1 MLEKQRRNNT
11 YVMLI
16 GLIMATLGIFL
27 LLWIRWLGI
36 AMLIAG
42 VVVLSLSWS
51 VSNLF
56 FSLDLKNDTDGK
68 NKGK

>member
-1 MLEKQRRNNT
+1 MLEKQRRNNM

>member
-1 MLEKQRRNNT
+1 MLEKQRRNNM

-36 AMLIAG
+36 AVLIAG
-42 VVVLSLSWS
+42 VVVLMLSWS

>member
-11 YVMLI
+11 YAMLI

-36 AMLIAG
+36 AVLIAG
-42 VVVLSLSWS
+42 VVVLVLSWS

-56 FSLDLKNDTDGK
+56 FSLDLKNDPDGK

>member
-42 VVVLSLSWS
+42 VVVLMLSWS

>member
-16 GLIMATLGIFL
+16 GLIMATLCIFL

>member
-36 AMLIAG
+36 AVLIAG
-42 VVVLSLSWS
+42 VVVLMLSWS